1 MKPERY
7 RNIYRTYGSLEPPYS
22 TRTYFDSFSCE
33 YSKVDINKKLVD
45 LGYLHINGYNIR
57 EDIKKLIS
65 RRPDI
70 GENTIRHAAAMMIS
84 ELTHTKSGYLWMS
97 DKSLEDILNLLQ
109 FELRRHIV
117 IPFDDDTGAYIARTP
132 SDSFDLKANGWVTA
146 SWKPYN
152 IYHPE
157 NRVYFPGDKEYI
169 DSYNETHSKQI
180 RIFDNVPAEPWY
192 GNPLK
197 AKIIIIGTP
206 LTFCDE
212 TYINKNVQIL
222 GSDPRK
228 SEEVEGFIR
237 NTYQFGLWGITTLS
251 PERGSKLYNSNTYHH
266 WCKQISQLANETN
279 IPEDI
284 IQYNTAVINP
294 FPYIIEKGTRLP
306 DYLILPSHHF
316 LRQMVRHIISVNNP
330 LFIIP
335 KASTRYR
342 TYWEYVMDDVWDT
355 FWGTARIIT
364 GRLTNRDN
372 KLTSDG
378 FSRHNFQ
385 VLTDEVTRL

>member
-1 MKPERY
+1 MKPESY
-7 RNIYRTYGSLEPPYS
+7 SKIYRTYGSLEPPYS
-22 TRTYFDSFSCE
+22 TRTYFDSFSYE
-33 YSKVDINKKLVD
+33 YSQVDINKKLVD
-45 LGYLHINGYNIR
+45 LGYLHINGYNIK
-57 EDIKKLIS
+57 EDIKRLLS

-70 GENTIRHAAAMMIS
+70 GENTIRRVASKMIS
-84 ELTHTKSGYLWMS
+84 ELTHTKSSYLWLS
-97 DKSLEDILNLLQ
+97 NNSLEELLNLLQ
-109 FELRRHIV
+109 LELRRHIV
-117 IPFDDDTGAYIARTP
+117 IPFDDSMPYIAQTP
-132 SDSFDLKANGWVTA
+132 SYSFDLKANGWKTA
-146 SWKPYN
+146 WWKTYN

-169 DSYNETHSKQI
+169 DSYNETHSGQI

-222 GSDPRK
+222 GSDPRI
-228 SEEVEGFIR
+228 SEEVEEFIR
-237 NTYQFGLWGITTLS
+237 NTYRFNLCGITTLR
-251 PERGSKLYNSNTYHH
+251 PDRGSELYNSNSYQH
-266 WCKQISQLANETN
+266 WCKQISQLAKETN
-279 IPEDI
+279 IHEDVLL
-284 IQYNTAVINP
+284 YNTAVINP
-294 FPYIIEKGTRLP
+294 FPYIIEKGSRLP
-306 DYLILPSHHF
+306 DDLLLPSHHF
-316 LRQMVRHIISVNNP
+316 LRQIVRHIISVNNP

-335 KASTRYR
+335 KASTRTR

-355 FWGTARIIT
+355 FWVTARKIT
-364 GRLTNRDN
+364 GRLTNREN

-385 VLTDEVTRL
+385 ELTNEINRL

>member
-7 RNIYRTYGSLEPPYS
+7 NNIYRKFGSLEPPYS
-22 TRTYFDSFSCE
+22 TRTYFDSFSHEC
-33 YSKVDINKKLVD
+33 SKVDIEKKLVS
-45 LGYLHINGYNIR
+45 LGYLHINGYNIK

-70 GENTIRHAAAMMIS
+70 GENTIQHSAAMMIS
-84 ELTHTKSGYLWMS
+84 ELTNNLSSYFWLSNKRL
-97 DKSLEDILNLLQ
+97 DELLNVLQ

-117 IPFDDDTGAYIARTP
+117 IPFDDDTDPYIVRTP

-146 SWKPYN
+146 SWKPYK

-157 NRVYFPGDKEYI
+157 NKVNFPGDKEYM

-206 LTFCDE
+206 PTFCNE

-222 GSDPRK
+222 GSDPRI
-228 SEEVEGFIR
+228 SEEVEEYIR
-237 NTYQFGLWGITTLS
+237 STYRFDLRGIKLLYYD
-251 PERGSKLYNSNTYHH
+251 RGSKLYNSNTYQH
-266 WCKQISQLANETN
+266 WCKQISQLASETN

-284 IQYNTAVINP
+284 LIYNTAVINP
-294 FPYIIEKGTRLP
+294 FPYIIENGTRLP
-306 DYLILPSHHF
+306 DDLILPSHHF
-316 LRQMVRHIISVNNP
+316 LRQMVRHIISENNP

-335 KASTRYR
+335 KASTRNR
-342 TYWEYVMDDVWDT
+342 TYWDYVMDDVWDT
-355 FWGTARIIT
+355 FWSTARIIS

-372 KLTSDG
+372 KLTSEG
-378 FSRHNFQ
+378 FSRHNFHA
-385 VLTDEVTRL
+385 LTDEITRL

>member
-7 RNIYRTYGSLEPPYS
+7 SNIYRAYGSLEPPHS
-22 TRTYFDSFSCE
+22 TRTYFDSFSHE
-33 YSKVDINKKLVD
+33 YSRVDIKKKLVE
-45 LGYLHINGYNIR
+45 LGYLHINGYNIM
-57 EDIKKLIS
+57 EDIKDLIL

-70 GENTIRHAAAMMIS
+70 GENTIRHAAAKMIS
-84 ELTHTKSGYLWMS
+84 ELTSDKSGYLWMS
-97 DKSLEDILNLLQ
+97 RKSLEELLNLLQ

-117 IPFDDDTGAYIARTP
+117 IPFDDNTPPYIVSNP
-132 SDSFDLKANGWVTA
+132 SESFDLKANGWETS
-146 SWKPYN
+146 SWKPYH

-169 DSYNETHSKQI
+169 DSNNETHSKQI
-180 RIFDNVPAEPWY
+180 SIFDNVPAEPWY

-206 LTFCDE
+206 VTFCNE

-228 SEEVEGFIR
+228 SEDVEEYIR
-237 NTYQFGLWGITTLS
+237 NTYRFNLCGITTFR
-251 PERGSKLYNSNTYHH
+251 PDRGSKLYNSSTYQH
-266 WCKQISQLANETN
+266 WCYQISQLANETN

-284 IQYNTAVINP
+284 LQYNTAVINP
-294 FPYIIEKGTRLP
+294 FPYIIENGTRLP
-306 DYLILPSHHF
+306 DDLILPSHHF
-316 LRQMVRHIISVNNP
+316 LRQMVRHIISKNNP

-335 KASTRYR
+335 KASTRNR
-342 TYWEYVMDDVWDT
+342 TYWDYAMDDVWDT
-355 FWGTARIIT
+355 FWGTARTIT
-364 GRLTNRDN
+364 GRLTNREN
-372 KLTSDG
+372 KLTSEG

-385 VLTDEVTRL
+385 LLTDEITRL